1 MLTSLFVVLV
11 SINHS
16 IAQVYPDPAFPHEG
30 ESVTIYFDASKGN
43 LGLQGFSGDVYVHT
57 GVITDQSSGLTDW
70 KYVKTE
76 WGENTAA
83 TKLTRISSDLYS
95 FTISDIRSYYGVPNS
110 EKILKLAMVFRSAD
124 AETEGKGENNTDLF
138 IELYSDGVHV
148 KFNTPSEESTILEL
162 NDVVDVE
169 VLGGAIGSS
178 LQTIEL
184 FKNGTKVSETTD
196 DTLSY
201 SVTVNS
207 QGITGLTAIATN
219 SNGAKD
225 TSEVSLIVPTDVVN
239 ANRPSGI
246 TEGIHYYDND
256 PTKVTLSLL
265 APFKDLVYV
274 IGDFTD
280 WKVHPNYQMKR
291 HQTSY
296 NEVYWWITITG
307 LQPGKKYRFQYLVDN
322 DIRIA
327 DPYSEMVLHA
337 DDKYIDEETYPDLM
351 EYPEDKTTDY
361 VSVIETDKEDF
372 DWTDD
377 SWTPPSKDNL
387 VIYELLVRDFSDKHD
402 FATIIDSLD
411 YIQKLGVNAIEL
423 MPVNEFEGNNSW
435 GYNPVFY
442 LAPDRYY
449 GPGEDLKRL
458 VNEAHNRGI
467 AVILDAVFN
476 HSFGQ
481 SPMVRLYNDGKY
493 GSPTSE
499 NIWFNTSARHPFNVG
514 YDFDHSSKFT
524 QRFID
529 VVNKYWV
536 EEYHIDGYRYDLS
549 KGFTQKYTTDVGA
562 WNQYDQSRIDL
573 LNRMK
578 SELHGTYPDTYM
590 ILEHLGNND
599 EEIVLANSGYM
610 LWGIM
615 HDQYKDA
622 ALGFGGDLSNVA
634 HSNRGWTYKHLVGYM
649 ESHDEERIM
658 HELTNYGNSFS
669 GYDVKKQ
676 TTALNR
682 MKIAHAFLL
691 AVPGPKM
698 IWQFGELGYDISI
711 DENGRTGEKPI
722 LWEYNDEAD
731 RKRLYQ
737 TTAELAKLKTTHPS
751 FQTNDFTLDLG
762 GKQKR
767 ILLKAATDVQI
778 LGNFDVISS
787 DVWPYGHNSGSG
799 KWWYEYFS
807 GDSLF
812 INENSL
818 SPVNMA
824 PGAFEI
830 YSTSKLGSPPS
841 GLLNEIRP
849 DISLSKT
856 SINFEEVSGS
866 GNEPPFEKTLT
877 IENTGSA
884 DLVITDIS
892 NFSSEFS
899 VDPINGTIAPG
910 QELVVTVTFNPG
922 SFGSFND
929 TFTITATGLSKKNFT
944 VSGSYTSG
952 IPGSTTLTSP
962 ANNSLNIQLDATLS
976 WSEVSNASSYEIEI
990 VDTETDEA
998 IVSFDDI
1005 TENSFTPEGLEY
1017 STKYRWRVRA
1027 LNEFGDG
1034 NWSSAFN
1041 FTTIPPAPSV
1051 VIPASPDSAATEI
1064 STSPVL
1070 SWHILPEVDTYEY
1083 QLASDPNFENLVKNG
1098 SGLETN
1104 SIQVSGLSANSPYFW
1119 RVRGTNI
1126 SGTGTWSATWKF
1138 TTSAIGTPVLAYP
1151 SESMANVQLTDS
1163 LSWNPA
1169 VNADT
1174 YTVQVSKTSD
1184 FRIKAEQS
1192 ELSDTTFSPDF
1203 LERNTVYFW
1212 RVRSVSSEF
1221 TSGWSSTGIFTT
1233 VFDTPGIPVPSA
1245 PAPMSVNIPDSIS
1258 FSWDIPELAWSFEL
1272 QIDSSSAFQTAII
1285 DTSGLTGNTFPVNN
1299 LLDRNTTYYWRLR
1312 SVNPS
1317 DTSAW
1322 SDTLSF
1328 TTLPEIPEVPALI
1341 SPADSSIDLSTSLNF
1356 TWNASGDSTISYQFQ
1371 LAADASFKQKMD
1383 TSGVA
1388 DTLLSVS
1395 GLIHNQTYYWRVKA
1409 TGPGGISAWSA
1420 KRLFKTNI
1428 ALPGIP
1434 QVVQPITNDLLD
1446 PVENSFIWTNAA
1458 RASSYHFQVSTDVD
1472 FAELVVDSLNLT
1484 SQKTGNIA
1492 LAGETTYFWRVRG
1505 VNKAGGGEWSS
1516 IQEFSTSIITGIET
1530 EGIPDTYQLEQNY
1543 PNPFNPST
1551 NIRYALPEAGEV
1563 LLEVF
1568 NITGQKVATLV
1579 ESHKNTGYHTVKF
1592 NASRL
1597 ASGLYLY
1604 RIKSGDFVQIKKLML
1619 IK

>member
-1 MLTSLFVVLV
+1 MTLV
-11 SINHS
+11 CFTGVN
-16 IAQVYPDPAFPHEG
+16 AQVYPDPAFPSG
-30 ESVTIYFDASKGN
+30 AQSVTIYFDASKGN
-43 LGLQGFSGDVYVHT
+43 QGLIDFSGDVYAHT

-83 TKLTRISSDLYS
+83 TKLSRISSNLYS
-95 FTISDIRSYYGVPNS
+95 FTISDIRSYYAVPNN
-110 EKILKLAMVFRSAD
+110 EDILKLAMVFRSAD

-138 IELYSDGVHV
+138 VDLYSDGVHV
-148 KFNTPSEESTILEL
+148 RFNAPEEESTILEL
-162 NDVVDVE
+162 NDAFDVE
-169 VLGGAIGSS
+169 VLGGAIGST
-178 LQTIEL
+178 LQSIEL
-184 FKNGTKVSETTD
+184 FKNGTKVSETTG
-196 DTLSY
+196 DTLSF
-201 SVTVNS
+201 SATATS
-207 QGITGLTAIATN
+207 EGLTELTAIATD
-219 SNGAKD
+219 SNGGKD
-225 TSEVSLIVPTDVVN
+225 TAAVYFIVPSDVIN
-239 ANRPSGI
+239 ANRPTGI
-246 TEGIHYYDND
+246 TEGIYYYDND

-265 APFKDLVYV
+265 APFKELVYV

-280 WKVHPNYQMKR
+280 WKVHPDYQMKR

-322 DIRIA
+322 EIRIA
-327 DPYSEMVLHA
+327 DPYSEMVLHV
-337 DDKYIDEETYPDLM
+337 DDKYIEDETYPGLM

-361 VSVIETDKEDF
+361 VSVIQTDQDEF

-387 VIYELLVRDFSDKHD
+387 VIYELLVRDFSDAHD

-411 YIQKLGVNAIEL
+411 YIEKLGVNAIEL

-435 GYNPVFY
+435 GYNPAFY
-442 LAPDRYY
+442 FAPDRYY

-499 NIWFNTSARHPFNVG
+499 NIWFNTTARHPFNVG

-524 QRFID
+524 QRFVD
-529 VVNKYWV
+529 AVNKYWI
-536 EEYHIDGYRYDLS
+536 EEYHVDGYRYDLS
-549 KGFTQKYTTDVGA
+549 KGFTQKYTTDVGS

-578 SELHGTYPDTYM
+578 SELHGTYPDAYM

-658 HELTNYGNSFS
+658 NELINYGNSFN
-669 GYDVKKQ
+669 GYDVKEQ
-676 TTALNR
+676 STALNR

-711 DENGRTGEKPI
+711 EENGRTGEKPI
-722 LWEYNDEAD
+722 LWEYNDDAD

-737 TTAELAKLKTTHPS
+737 TTAEIAKLKTTHPS

-778 LGNFDVISS
+778 LGNFDVVSA
-787 DVWPYGHNSGSG
+787 DVWPYAHNSGSG

-812 INENSL
+812 INENAL

-824 PGAFEI
+824 PGEFEI
-830 YSTSKLGSPPS
+830 YSTTKLGTPPA
-841 GLLNEIRP
+841 GLLNETQP
-849 DISLSKT
+849 EISLSSA
-856 SINFEEVSGS
+856 SISFEEVSGS

-884 DLVITDIS
+884 ELVITDIS

-899 VDPINGTIAPG
+899 ADPINGTIAPG
-910 QELVVTVTFNPG
+910 EDLVVKITFEPASLG
-922 SFGSFND
+922 SFSD
-929 TFTITATGLSKKNFT
+929 TFTITANSLSKKTFSVT
-944 VSGSYTSG
+944 GSYTSG
-952 IPGSTTLTSP
+952 IPGSVTLSSP
-962 ANNSLNIQLDATLS
+962 ANNTLDTELDIILNWAA
-976 WSEVSNASSYEIEI
+976 VSNADNYEIEI
-990 VDTETDEA
+990 INTQTEETVVSANDLTD
-998 IVSFDDI
+998 
-1005 TENSFTPEGLEY
+1005 NSYSPDELEY
-1017 STKYRWRVRA
+1017 STKYQWRVRA
-1027 LNEFGDG
+1027 LNDFGEG
-1034 NWSSAFN
+1034 SWSSAFN
-1041 FTTIPPAPSV
+1041 FTTIPQAPSV
-1051 VIPASPDSAATEI
+1051 VVLVSPDSAAAEI

-1070 SWHILPEVDTYEY
+1070 SWLMLPEVDSYEY
-1083 QLASDPNFENLVKNG
+1083 QLASDPNFETIIKNG
-1098 SGLETN
+1098 AGIETN
-1104 SIQVSGLSANSPYFW
+1104 SVQLSGIMADNEYFW
-1119 RVRGTNI
+1119 RVRGTNV
-1126 SGTGTWSATWKF
+1126 SGTGDWSSAWSF

-1151 SESMANVQLTDS
+1151 TENQLNVKIDDS

-1169 VNADT
+1169 VNTDT
-1174 YTVQVSKTSD
+1174 YTLQLSKTPD
-1184 FRIKAEQS
+1184 LKIKAELT

-1203 LERNTVYFW
+1203 LERNTVYYW
-1212 RVRSVSSEF
+1212 RVRSVSSKY
-1221 TSGWSSTGIFTT
+1221 TSGWSSTGTFTT
-1233 VFDTPGIPVPSA
+1233 VFDTPGIPVPAA
-1245 PAPMSVNIPDSIS
+1245 PADMSTAIPDTIS
-1258 FSWDIPELAWSFEL
+1258 LAWEIPELTYSFEL
-1272 QIDSSSAFQTAII
+1272 QIDSSITFQSAVI
-1285 DTSGLTGNTFPVNN
+1285 DTSGLTGNSFSVNN
-1299 LLDRNTTYYWRLR
+1299 ILDRNTTYYWRLR
-1312 SVNPS
+1312 AVNPS

-1328 TTLPEIPEVPALI
+1328 TTLPEKPALPVLL
-1341 SPADSSIDLSTSLNF
+1341 SPADSSLDLSTSLNF
-1356 TWNASGDSTISYQFQ
+1356 SWGSSGDSTISYQFQ
-1371 LAADASFKQKMD
+1371 LATDASFKQKMD

-1388 DTLLSVS
+1388 DTLISVS
-1395 GLIHNQTYYWRVKA
+1395 DLIHNQTYYWRVRA
-1409 TGPGGISAWSA
+1409 SGPGGISAWSA

-1428 ALPGIP
+1428 SLPGIP
-1434 QVVQPITNDLLD
+1434 QMVQPLNGDLIH
-1446 PVENSFIWTNAA
+1446 PNENTFIWTNAE
-1458 RASSYHFQVSTDVD
+1458 RAGSYNFQLSNDAD
-1472 FAELVVDSLNLT
+1472 FTELLLDSLNLT
-1484 SQKTGNIA
+1484 SQKLENIT
-1492 LAGETTYFWRVRG
+1492 LDGESTYYWRVRG

-1516 IQEFSTSIITGIET
+1516 TQEFSTSVITGIET
-1530 EGIPDTYQLEQNY
+1530 EGVPDHYQLQQNY

-1579 ESHKNTGYHTVKF
+1579 ESRKNAGYHTVKF
-1592 NASRL
+1592 NASGL